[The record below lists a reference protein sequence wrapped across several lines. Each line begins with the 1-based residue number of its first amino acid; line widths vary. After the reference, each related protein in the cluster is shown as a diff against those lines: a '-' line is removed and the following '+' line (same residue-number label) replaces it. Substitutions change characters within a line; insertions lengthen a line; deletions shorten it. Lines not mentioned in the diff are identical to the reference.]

1 MYAYK
6 FERYIVKKFKILSCM
21 IAIVGFMCLYAGQ
34 TQDQVPTQ
42 QSIAIQSADTQI
54 IEHTIQLFMYDG
66 CSYCVKVTD
75 FLKQYNLMDKV
86 VCIDAGIP
94 ENRELLRSISGK
106 TQAPYLVDVEAGIKM
121 PESLDIIAYFSKK
134 FNVTMPMAE
143 TVMRNVIEVNGLKK
157 YDSVTFL
164 SDVQASQKPVIILIS
179 TTWCPPCKV
188 FKPIFLQIAQEFAH
202 VCEFI
207 CVDGDANMEIVS
219 QLGIQAY
226 PSIVCY
232 KNGKKINFENYRS
245 QEGLIRL
252 INQLLAR

>member
-1 MYAYK
+1 M
-6 FERYIVKKFKILSCM
+6 KKTIHHQLTVFSYLAFFCGLLILS
-21 IAIVGFMCLYAGQ
+21 Q
-34 TQDQVPTQ
+34 TVFAQEQGTLKKKPISQPLVKHIYTADP
-42 QSIAIQSADTQI
+42 SAHVFNGKIYIYPSHD
-54 IEHTIQLFMYDG
+54 
-66 CSYCVKVTD
+66 
-75 FLKQYNLMDKV
+75 
-86 VCIDAGIP
+86 IDAGIP